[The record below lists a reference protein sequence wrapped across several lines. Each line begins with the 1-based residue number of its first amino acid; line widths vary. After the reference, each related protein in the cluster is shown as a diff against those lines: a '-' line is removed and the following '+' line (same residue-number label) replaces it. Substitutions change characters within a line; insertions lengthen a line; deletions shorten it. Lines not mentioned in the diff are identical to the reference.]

1 MKGKA
6 YISMQSEPI
15 IHRETARLS
24 RKAQLAGDAAIYLKC
39 ALVGVLSGAVAVAYR
54 QTIGLLERWR
64 EASLNMMASS
74 ALNLAGWFAAAVV
87 AGLATAAMAK
97 RLPLIKGSG
106 IPQVKALLLGKLRF
120 DWLRELP
127 AKFAG
132 GTLAIGAGMSLGR
145 EGPSI
150 QLGALVGT
158 AVDRTLGSVGDHG
171 RYLVTAGAA
180 AGISAAFNAPLAGV
194 LFCIEE
200 LHRQFS
206 PTMLTATLIASFCAN
221 AVMWIVCG
229 GAPVFDIRL
238 IQTLPL
244 QLYPAIVLPIGIA
257 AGIIGSLFN
266 VGLVGFQKGLKRA
279 FPNERTRL
287 VTAFAAAAAVSLLWD
302 PITGGGGGLVAR
314 SSVYGDALSTLLLL
328 LAGKLAFTLFSYASG
343 APGGI
348 FMPMLALGA
357 LVGAAIQAVLPAIGV
372 GGDFLANC
380 VLLGMAAFFVA
391 VVRAPVTGAVL
402 ITEMAG
408 SFGHFPAFMLV
419 SIVAAAVGGLLGTP
433 PIYETLL
440 EQTLAAQ
447 PPRQSPGQ
455 SPGPSCRP

>member
-1 MKGKA
+1 
-6 YISMQSEPI
+6 MQSESANDQK
-15 IHRETARLS
+15 REARPRS
-24 RKAQLAGDAAIYLKC
+24 AQLAGDAAIYLKC
-39 ALVGVLSGAVAVAYR
+39 ILVGILSGAVAVAYR
-54 QTIGLLERWR
+54 LAIGLLEGWR
-64 EASLNMMASS
+64 EASLDTIASS
-74 ALNLAGWFAAAVV
+74 APRLAGWFAAAIA

-106 IPQVKALLLGKLRF
+106 IPQVKALLMEKLRF
-120 DWLRELP
+120 DWARELP

-132 GTLAIGAGMSLGR
+132 GTLALGAGMSLGR

-150 QLGALVGT
+150 QLGALVGS
-158 AVDRTLGSVGDHG
+158 AVDKTLGSVGDHG

-229 GAPVFDIRL
+229 GAPVFDIQL
-238 IQTLPL
+238 MQTLPL
-244 QLYPAIVLPIGIA
+244 KLYPAIVLPIGIA
-257 AGIIGSLFN
+257 AGLFGSLFN
-266 VGLVGFQKGLKRA
+266 VGLVGFQRGLRRA
-279 FPNERTRL
+279 FPNERARL
-287 VTAFAAAAAVSLLWD
+287 VAAFAVAAAVSLLWD

-314 SSVYGDALSTLLLL
+314 SSVYGDALSVLLLL
-328 LAGKLAFTLFSYASG
+328 LAGKLAFTLFCYASG

-357 LVGAAIQAVLPAIGV
+357 LVGAATQAALPAFGV

-419 SIVAAAVGGLLGTP
+419 SIVAAAVAELLGTP

-447 PPRQSPGQ
+447 APTPGSLPGAGRPHSPR
-455 SPGPSCRP
+455 RP

>member
-1 MKGKA
+1 
-6 YISMQSEPI
+6 MQSKSANQKK
-15 IHRETARLS
+15 RAKRS
-24 RKAQLAGDAAIYLKC
+24 RRTELAGDAAIYLKC

-54 QTIGLLERWR
+54 LTIGLLEGWR
-64 EASLNMMASS
+64 EASLDSIASS
-74 ALNLAGWFAAAVV
+74 AWSLAGWFAAAIA
-87 AGLATAAMAK
+87 AGLATAALAK

-106 IPQVKALLLGKLRF
+106 IPQVKALLMEKLRF
-120 DWLRELP
+120 DWVRELP

-150 QLGALVGT
+150 QLGALLGS
-158 AVDRTLGSVGDHG
+158 AVDKTLGSVGDHG

-221 AVMWIVCG
+221 AVMWIICG
-229 GAPVFDIRL
+229 GTPVFDIHM

-257 AGIIGSLFN
+257 AGLFGSLFN
-266 VGLVGFQKGLKRA
+266 LGLVGFQNGLKRV

-287 VTAFAAAAAVSLLWD
+287 ASAFAVAAAVSLLWD

-314 SSVYGDALSTLLLL
+314 ASVHGDAIGTLLLL
-328 LAGKLAFTLFSYASG
+328 LAGKLAFTLFCYASG

-357 LVGAAIQAVLPAIGV
+357 LVGAAIQAALPALGV

-419 SIVAAAVGGLLGTP
+419 SIVAAAVAGLLGTP

-447 PPRQSPGQ
+447 SPEKTSGVHGPRADLEIREDS
-455 SPGPSCRP
+455 R

>member
-1 MKGKA
+1 MQNGPTKQKGLTK
-6 YISMQSEPI
+6 
-15 IHRETARLS
+15 LS
-24 RKAQLAGDAAIYLKC
+24 RRAELAGEAAIYLKC
-39 ALVGVLSGAVAVAYR
+39 ALVGVLSGVVAVAYR
-54 QTIGLLERWR
+54 LAIGLVEGWR
-64 EASLNMMASS
+64 ETFLDRIASS
-74 ALNLAGWFAAAVV
+74 AWNLAGWFAAAIV

-106 IPQVKALLLGKLRF
+106 IPQVKALLMERLRF

-132 GTLAIGAGMSLGR
+132 GALAIGAGMSLGR

-150 QLGALVGT
+150 QLGALVGS
-158 AVDRTLGSVGDHG
+158 AVDKTLGSVGDHG

-206 PTMLTATLIASFCAN
+206 PAMLTATLISSFCAN
-221 AVMWIVCG
+221 AVMWVLCG
-229 GAPVFDIRL
+229 GQPVFDIRL

-244 QLYPAIVLPIGIA
+244 RLYPAIVLPIGIA
-257 AGIIGSLFN
+257 AGLLGSLFN
-266 VGLVGFQKGLKRA
+266 VGLVGFQRGLGRA
-279 FPNERTRL
+279 FPNERTKL
-287 VTAFAAAAAVSLLWD
+287 VAAFAAAAAVSLLWD
-302 PITGGGGGLVAR
+302 PVTGGGGGLVAR
-314 SSVYGDALSTLLLL
+314 SSAYGDTLSTLLLL
-328 LAGKLAFTLFSYASG
+328 LAGKLAFTLFCYASG

-357 LVGAAIQAVLPAIGV
+357 LVGAAIQAVLPALGV

-408 SFGHFPAFMLV
+408 SFGHFPAFMLA
-419 SIVAAAVGGLLGTP
+419 SIVAAAVAGLIGTP

-447 PPRQSPGQ
+447 APRQNH
-455 SPGPSCRP
+455 GPSPAPRA

>member
-1 MKGKA
+1 MQNGPTKGK
-6 YISMQSEPI
+6 
-15 IHRETARLS
+15 RLTKPS
-24 RKAQLAGDAAIYLKC
+24 RRAELAGEAAIYLKC
-39 ALVGVLSGAVAVAYR
+39 ALVGVLSGVLAVAYR
-54 QTIGLLERWR
+54 LVIGLMEGWR
-64 EASLNMMASS
+64 ETSLDRITSS
-74 ALNLAGWFAAAVV
+74 AWGLAGWFAAAIA
-87 AGLATAAMAK
+87 AGLATAALAR

-106 IPQVKALLLGKLRF
+106 IPQVKALLMERLRF
-120 DWLRELP
+120 DWPRELP

-132 GTLAIGAGMSLGR
+132 GALALGAGMSLGR

-150 QLGALVGT
+150 QLGALVGS
-158 AVDRTLGSVGDHG
+158 AVDKTLGSVGDHG

-221 AVMWIVCG
+221 AVMWIICG
-229 GAPVFDIRL
+229 GTPVFDIRM

-257 AGIIGSLFN
+257 AGLLGSLFN
-266 VGLVGFQKGLKRA
+266 VGLVGFQDGLKRF
-279 FPNERTRL
+279 FPKERTRL
-287 VTAFAAAAAVSLLWD
+287 AAAFAVAAAMSLLWD

-314 SSVYGDALSTLLLL
+314 SSIYGDALGTLLLL

-357 LVGAAIQAVLPAIGV
+357 LVGAAIQAVLPALGV

-419 SIVAAAVGGLLGTP
+419 SIVAAAVAGLLGTP

-447 PPRQSPGQ
+447 APRQNHSP
-455 SPGPSCRP
+455 SPAPRA